1 MPCRTLI
8 VSLVGFQQL
17 LDNLKLAI
25 FEKKFT
31 PFISLILNIKL
42 RNFEF
47 FSKQATAKQLALF
60 KSVYIV
66 ETAHQFWLDLK
77 NSLTFSKKLYKKKVN
92 SLISYGNNERTN
104 FSPTQARS
112 ENLFDLEFTCHVEL

>member
-31 PFISLILNIKL
+31 PFISFILNIKL
-42 RNFEF
+42 RNSEF
-47 FSKQATAKQLALF
+47 FS
-60 KSVYIV
+60 
-66 ETAHQFWLDLK
+66 
-77 NSLTFSKKLYKKKVN
+77 
-92 SLISYGNNERTN
+92 R
-104 FSPTQARS
+104 QARAKRFS
-112 ENLFDLEFTCHVEL
+112 LLTSI